1 MKKSLTVMAGLL
13 SLPIFDYAGAS
24 LKISLSD
31 TAEAYVAR
39 RSAFVAR
46 GPAGGVVVGAR
57 RTAFAGG
64 YYGFLESSPDMQDEN
79 RIEADGKQPEIQNPE
94 DSRESSKV
102 SEENQ

>member
-13 SLPIFDYAGAS
+13 ALPILDYAGAS
-24 LKISLSD
+24 FKVSVSD

-57 RTAFAGG
+57 RTAFARG
-64 YYGFLESSPDMQDEN
+64 YYAFPETSPDTYNEDRTESDSK
-79 RIEADGKQPEIQNPE
+79 RPEIQNSE
-94 DSRESSKV
+94 DSRDSSNA
-102 SEENQ
+102 SEEKQ

>member
-13 SLPIFDYAGAS
+13 ALPILDYAGAS
-24 LKISLSD
+24 FKVSVSD

-46 GPAGGVVVGAR
+46 GPGGGVVVGAR

-64 YYGFLESSPDMQDEN
+64 YYGYLESSPDMQDEN
-79 RIEADGKQPEIQNPE
+79 RTESDSKQPQIQTPE
-94 DSRESSKV
+94 DSRDSSNG